1 MNITPFPTLSPATI
15 DAINVI
21 GQWLAQDDFSGEVP
35 YQADCVILAGNAVMP
50 TIDAA
55 CKIARDQQIPLLI
68 SGGIGH
74 STTFFRIAPSHSIRT
89 TTLSAPLAEQKRPSW
104 RISLISSGTFRMK
117 KIWIEDQSTNCGE
130 NARFSIAL
138 LNQAVERVHTAIV
151 VQDPTMQRRTMATFR
166 RMTGDNP
173 DAPRWLS
180 YPGFVPQ
187 LGNNADSVIFINQL
201 QGLWPVERYLSLLTG
216 ELPRLR
222 DDSDGYGPRGR
233 DFIVHVDFPAE
244 VIHAWQT
251 LKHDAV
257 LIEAMESRSLR

>member
-74 STTFFRIAPSHSIRT
+74 STTFLYSAIAQHPHYNTIRT
-89 TTLSAPLAEQKRPSW
+89 TGRAEATILADIAHQFWHIPHE
-104 RISLISSGTFRMK
+104 

-166 RMTGDNP
+166 RITGDNP

-187 LGNNADSVIFINQL
+187 LGNNAESVIFVNPL

-233 DFIVHVDFPAE
+233 DFIVHAIFRQKSFR
-244 VIHAWQT
+244 HG
-251 LKHDAV
+251 K
-257 LIEAMESRSLR
+257 R